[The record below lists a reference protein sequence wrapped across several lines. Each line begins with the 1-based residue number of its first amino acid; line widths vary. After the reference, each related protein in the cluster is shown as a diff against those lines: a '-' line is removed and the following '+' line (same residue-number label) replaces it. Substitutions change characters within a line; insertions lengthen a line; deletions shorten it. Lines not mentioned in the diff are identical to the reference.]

1 MQETGVRS
9 PIQEDPPAAEELSP
23 RATTTDPGLQSPCV
37 SNTGACVPCMLCSAT
52 RAATVVRNP
61 CIAAREKPTQQQRPS
76 ITQNKINRLKIFFNI
91 LKKVPLGLAG
101 SQSFTDQNS
110 LVLGQCSF
118 LETLG
123 LCVSDHSNQPNSVS
137 CSRRTTSI
145 SSLLS
150 VRCQSLCLEITYSS
164 SQAFHV
170 ACLQSWGVKSLI
182 LQVSATSSSGASLCC
197 LQSGKVLHF

>member
-76 ITQNKINRLKIFFNI
+76 ITQNKINRLKKFFEYF
-91 LKKVPLGLAG
+91 KKSPTGLSWFSEFHRPKFPCFGAVFLSG
-101 SQSFTDQNS
+101 DSGVMCFRSFKPAKFSFMQS
-110 LVLGQCSF
+110 
-118 LETLG
+118 
-123 LCVSDHSNQPNSVS
+123 
-137 CSRRTTSI
+137 
-145 SSLLS
+145 
-150 VRCQSLCLEITYSS
+150 
-164 SQAFHV
+164 
-170 ACLQSWGVKSLI
+170 
-182 LQVSATSSSGASLCC
+182 
-197 LQSGKVLHF
+197 